1 MANSLNAVAVS
12 QYADANGQIQKSY
25 STIGRAFETKTGWI
39 VRLNALPL
47 PSLNEKGIVETV
59 LMLMPPREDNRAQPA
74 RATRTQNTGGYSGG
88 GFGDDS
94 EIPFMMEWR

>member
-47 PSLNEKGIVETV
+47 PSLNDKGIVETV

-74 RATRTQNTGGYSGG
+74 RSGRSQSNPRDS
-88 GFGDDS
+88 FSTDDDL
-94 EIPFMMEWR
+94 PF